1 MTDAEHAFT
10 AVDAQDDP
18 ASWIDV
24 LDRVRGEPAY
34 AAYKARLPVLLRPVV
49 GARYLEVGVGAGD
62 DAIALAAGF
71 GVSVVG
77 VDASRAMV
85 DEARRRGLEEA
96 HVADAHDLP
105 FDDASF
111 AGAWADRTFQ
121 HLADPKQALAEL
133 VRVVEPGGRIVV
145 ADPDYDTQVVDVD
158 NQEVARRVLR
168 FRADH
173 ALRNGTLAH
182 RLGGL
187 FVRAGLQDVTV
198 EAAPV
203 ALRDP
208 TALDNAMGLR
218 TWARSACDRGILTAD
233 DVAAWE
239 HTLDEAIAAGRFLYA
254 FTVFLTAGTR
264 P

>member
-1 MTDAEHAFT
+1 MTGAEHGFT
-10 AVDAQDDP
+10 AVDAQEDP
-18 ASWIDV
+18 AFWIAV
-24 LDRVRGEPAY
+24 LDRVRNEPAY
-34 AAYKARLPVLLRPVV
+34 VAYKARIAALLQPA
-49 GARYLEVGVGAGD
+49 GGNRYLDIGAGTGD
-62 DAIALAAGF
+62 DAVALAAAVGAT
-71 GVSVVG
+71 VVG
-77 VDASRAMV
+77 VDSSQAMV
-85 DEARRRGLEEA
+85 EEARRRGLEQA
-96 HVADAHDLP
+96 RVADAHDLP
-105 FDDASF
+105 FDEASF

-121 HLADPKQALAEL
+121 HLADPARALAEL

-145 ADPDYDTQVVDVD
+145 ADPDYDTQVVDVED
-158 NQEVARRVLR
+158 QEVARRILR

-182 RLGGL
+182 RMGGL
-187 FVRAGLQDVTV
+187 FVRAGLTEVTV

-203 ALRDP
+203 VLRDP

-218 TWARSACDRGILTAD
+218 TWAQTACDRGILTVD

-239 HTLDEAIAAGRFLYA
+239 RTLDEAIAAGRFLYA